1 MRSFKIQA
9 LVLIA
14 FIAGFAAS
22 TVLFRGKT
30 VKAAQ
35 PPQSSFGGCVSAV
48 PQQWGQYKGG
58 SAQSG
63 LAFEDREGTIRFLT
77 NIPCGA
83 TPLVALEIR
92 RTAGNTGSGS
102 H

>member
-1 MRSFKIQA
+1 MRNFKIQA

-14 FIAGFAAS
+14 FVAGFAAS
-22 TVLFRGKT
+22 WLSFPGKT
-30 VKAAQ
+30 IKAA
-35 PPQSSFGGCVSAV
+35 PQSSFGGCVSAV
-48 PQQWGQYKGG
+48 PQQWGQYRGG

-92 RTAGNTGSGS
+92 RTSGNSGSGS
-102 H
+102 N

>member
-1 MRSFKIQA
+1 MMRKFKILA
-9 LVLIA
+9 VVLIA
-14 FIAGFAAS
+14 FVAGFCVSAL
-22 TVLFRGKT
+22 LFRSMP
-30 VKAAQ
+30 VQAA
-35 PPQSSFGGCVSAV
+35 PSPAQSSIGGCVSAV

-83 TPLVALEIR
+83 TPPVALEIR
-92 RTAGNTGSGS
+92 RTAGSTGN
-102 H
+102 

>member
-1 MRSFKIQA
+1 MRKFKILA
-9 LVLIA
+9 MVLIG
-14 FIAGFAAS
+14 FVAGFCVSA
-22 TVLFRGKT
+22 TLFRGKP
-30 VKAAQ
+30 VQAA
-35 PPQSSFGGCVSAV
+35 PPQSSIGGCVSAV

-77 NIPCGA
+77 NLPCGA

-92 RTAGNTGSGS
+92 RTAGSTGSG